1 MSPKTKFAAIATA
14 LLVMGLLLGIFIAPL
29 LHTPPS
35 EKLSG
40 ESGEAVQGTPNF
52 EADGR
57 LEFDYV
63 NGTYEAYISVRVRNV
78 GYKHISVC
86 NLTVYGDLA
95 PLTIEIGAIG
105 AGQEVNVY
113 KRLTNHPFV
122 YPGKEEYNAT
132 IIAVAPDGT
141 KTVKNIAV
149 PNFGAIVS
157 ARGQISIEAVDL
169 VKNTAGDV
177 TFSITL
183 KNTGNKPAVSLNVT
197 LQGQTNPLVLNV
209 AGNPIDPD
217 HPLQPGQSATA
228 LLNLDANDP
237 TNKYVVGNSYNVVIE
252 AQFSDGSVYTKTEA
266 VMCRY
271 G

>member
-14 LLVMGLLLGIFIAPL
+14 LLVIGLLLGIFIAPL

-35 EKLSG
+35 EKPSG

-52 EADGR
+52 EADVL
-57 LEFDYV
+57 LEFDHV
-63 NGTYEAYISVRVRNV
+63 NGTYETYISVRVRNV

-113 KRLTNHPFV
+113 KRLTNHPFA

-141 KTVKNIAV
+141 KIVKNIIV
-149 PNFGAIVS
+149 PNIRTIFAK
-157 ARGQISIEAVDL
+157 GQLTIEAIDL
-169 VKNTAGDV
+169 VKAADGT
-177 TFSITL
+177 TFSITV
-183 KNTGNKPAVSLNVT
+183 KNSGNKPLANTAGALKITLNGET
-197 LQGQTNPLVLNV
+197 AWDV
-209 AGNPIDPD
+209 ADAQN
-217 HPLQPGQSATA
+217 LQPGQSVSVVKTGADITK
-228 LLNLDANDP
+228 
-237 TNKYVVGNSYNVVIE
+237 TYVVGNAYTVVIQ
-252 AQFSDGSVYTKTEA
+252 ATFDDGSTFTTTTSVQ
-266 VMCRY
+266 CRS